1 MKRELQRLLAGEPLA
16 EGEMYGLISTIVA
29 GQSPE
34 EEIEAILLACNRR
47 QPTPEELAG
56 AARALL
62 FAALPFPCQEA
73 CADSCGTGGDGAGSL
88 NISTAAA
95 LVAAAAGL
103 SVAKHGNRSV
113 SSRSGSADV
122 LEQLGFRIDAPLDAA
137 QRCLQDTGFC
147 FLFAPLYHSGV
158 RHAMP
163 ARRRL
168 GVRTLFNLLGPLVN
182 PARPAYHLLG
192 VAEPV
197 LVPLLAETCARLG
210 TRRALVVHGSGMDE
224 LAIHGP
230 SRGLLLENDRLSP
243 FTCSP
248 ADCGLSLYD
257 RQALAGGD
265 PRSNAEELE
274 ALLQGRGR
282 RAYRDAV
289 ALNAGALLWLAGL
302 AEDLPV
308 GVARAGQ
315 LIDAGS
321 AFPILARGRELSHGT
336 C

>member
-1 MKRELQRLLAGEPLA
+1 MNGELQRLQAGQTLGE
-16 EGEMYGLISTIVA
+16 EEMYRLISAIVA
-29 GQSPE
+29 GQSTE
-34 EEIEAILLACNRR
+34 EQIEAFLLACNRR

-56 AARALL
+56 AAKALL
-62 FAALPFPCQEA
+62 SAAQPFPCQES
-73 CADSCGTGGDGAGSL
+73 CADSCGTGGDGVGSL

-103 SVAKHGNRSV
+103 PVAKHGNRSV

-122 LEQLGFRIDAPLDAA
+122 LEQLGFRIDPCTELA
-137 QRCLQDTGFC
+137 QLSLKETGFC

-163 ARRRL
+163 VRRRL
-168 GVRTLFNLLGPLVN
+168 GVRTIFNLLGPLVN
-182 PARPAYHLLG
+182 PAHPAFHLLG
-192 VAEPV
+192 VAEPD

-230 SRGLLLENDRLSP
+230 SSGLLLENGRLSP
-243 FTCSP
+243 FACSP
-248 ADCGLSLYD
+248 AECGLPVYD
-257 RQALAGGD
+257 RLALAGGD
-265 PRSNAEELE
+265 PRRNAEELE

-289 ALNAGALLWLAGL
+289 ALNAGALLWLAGMV
-302 AEDLPV
+302 ADLPG
-308 GVARAGQ
+308 GVARAGE

-321 AFPILARGRELSHGT
+321 AVQVLARGKELSHGPR
-336 C
+336 